1 MGGPHT
7 KLHKSYQPQSI
18 HALLQA
24 YHKLTHKPPIPP
36 GSSSCC
42 TTSISQRLS
51 MTQSDAPGARRQRRK
66 MKPGAPAGCWPRQL
80 RHLRGCRA
88 AAEVG
93 VLQRCRCA
101 DAVLRVKLHE
111 LLQQVEALRGGLRAA
126 RSGRQQPQQRERALN
141 ILTQIHPRTRCM
153 SSGTGTPASQCL
165 NRLLAVHTHSTR
177 TCRLQAQ
184 TQARSQVHV
193 FPLLC
198 RHMCCCASRFLLLAH
213 LREQLLQR
221 LAVCWLEVDAV
232 RQVSHAWPGLHSGHA
247 QHLRRCSTCR
257 CSRTMV

>member
-1 MGGPHT
+1 M
-7 KLHKSYQPQSI
+7 QQ
-18 HALLQA
+18 
-24 YHKLTHKPPIPP
+24 
-36 GSSSCC
+36 
-42 TTSISQRLS
+42 
-51 MTQSDAPGARRQRRK
+51 APGARRQRRK

-184 TQARSQVHV
+184 TQPSACVSTALQTYV
-193 FPLLC
+193 LLC
-198 RHMCCCASRFLLLAH
+198 LTVFAIGTPAETAAAAAGRLLA
-213 LREQLLQR
+213 
-221 LAVCWLEVDAV
+221 
-232 RQVSHAWPGLHSGHA
+232 
-247 QHLRRCSTCR
+247 
-257 CSRTMV
+257 